1 MADDKKPLG
10 ADKVDEADEGS
21 AVAVAWVTHPQ
32 DRAHIRTIS
41 RSDWENV
48 GVDHDSV
55 TWDTTN
61 KLSKGQA
68 FVSPR
73 AAEFLL
79 EVEQGFAKVEDKD
92 LAFALRSKK

>member
-10 ADKVDEADEGS
+10 ADTEDGS
-21 AVAVAWVTHPQ
+21 AVAIAWVGHQQ
-32 DRAHIRTIS
+32 DRAHIRTLS

-48 GVDHDSV
+48 GVDHDGV

-61 KLSKGQA
+61 RLTKGQA
-68 FVSPR
+68 FVSPK